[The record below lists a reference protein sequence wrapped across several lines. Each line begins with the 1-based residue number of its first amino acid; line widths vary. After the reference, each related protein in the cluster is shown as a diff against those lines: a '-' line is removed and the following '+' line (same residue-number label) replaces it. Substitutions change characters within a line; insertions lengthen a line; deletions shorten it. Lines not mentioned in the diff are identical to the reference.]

1 MGCAKEGRNTVD
13 GSAAAPYKWPE
24 GDFSAMKTGTVT
36 SDDGTRLFYRDSGGH
51 LPVIVLIHGFLQNS
65 LSWQR
70 QFADADLCAAFR
82 LIAFDLRGHGR
93 SDKPEAPEAYLETER
108 WADDVAAVLD
118 ELGIDKAVLVGW
130 SYGGYVI
137 SDYLRKFGTE
147 RLFGL
152 VMVGTSLW
160 LGGEQSVRILAP
172 EIAGIFPRLVSSKPE
187 KSIPALEAFAR
198 SLSNEPLP
206 ESLYYECL
214 GYAAVVPPAARFNIL
229 HRAADNTPLAREAHI
244 PVLVPHGDA
253 DVLMPLAAGRH
264 IADSFPQARLSV
276 YEGIGHAPF
285 LEAAERFNSEL
296 FAFADAAFFQG

>member
-1 MGCAKEGRNTVD
+1 
-13 GSAAAPYKWPE
+13 
-24 GDFSAMKTGTVT
+24 MKTGTVT
-36 SDDGTRLFYRDSGGH
+36 SEDGTRLFYRDTGGH
-51 LPVIVLIHGFLQNS
+51 LPVIVLVHGFLQNS

-70 QFADADLCAAFR
+70 QLDDADLCAAFR
-82 LIAFDLRGHGR
+82 LIAPDLRGHGR
-93 SDKPEAPEAYLETER
+93 SDKPEAPEAYLESER
-108 WADDVAAVLD
+108 WADDLAAVLD

-137 SDYLRKFGTE
+137 SDYLRKFGTG

-160 LGGEQSVRILAP
+160 LGGEESMRILAP
-172 EIAGIFPRLVSSKPE
+172 DVAGIFPKLVSRDPAKN
-187 KSIPALEAFAR
+187 IPALEAFAR
-198 SLSNEPLP
+198 NLSHKPLP
-206 ESLYYECL
+206 DPLYYECL

-229 HRAADNTPLAREAHI
+229 HRSADNTPLAREAHL

-253 DVLMPLAAGRH
+253 DVLMPITAGRH

-285 LEAAERFNSEL
+285 LEATDRFNSEL
-296 FAFADAAFFQG
+296 FAFADAAYFQG

>member
-1 MGCAKEGRNTVD
+1 
-13 GSAAAPYKWPE
+13 
-24 GDFSAMKTGTVT
+24 MKTGTVT
-36 SDDGTRLFYRDSGGH
+36 SEDGTRLFYRDTGGQ

-70 QFADADLCAAFR
+70 QLADEDLCAAFR
-82 LIAFDLRGHGR
+82 LIAVDLRGHGR
-93 SDKPEAPEAYLETER
+93 SDKPDAPEAYLESER
-108 WADDVAAVLD
+108 WADDLAAVLD
-118 ELGIDKAVLVGW
+118 ELGIETAVLAGW

-137 SDYLRKFGTE
+137 ADYLRKFGTG

-160 LGGEQSVRILAP
+160 LGGEQAARILAP
-172 EIAGIFPRLVSSKPE
+172 DVAGIFPKLVSSNPAKN
-187 KSIPALEAFAR
+187 IPALEAFAR
-198 SLSNEPLP
+198 NLSHQPLP
-206 ESLYYECL
+206 DSLYYECL
-214 GYAAVVPPAARFNIL
+214 GYASVVPPAARFNIL

-253 DVLMPLAAGRH
+253 DVLMPLVAGRH

-285 LEAAERFNSEL
+285 LEAADRFNSEL
-296 FAFADAAFFQG
+296 FAFADAAYFQG

>member
-1 MGCAKEGRNTVD
+1 
-13 GSAAAPYKWPE
+13 
-24 GDFSAMKTGTVT
+24 MKTGTVT
-36 SDDGTRLFYRDSGGH
+36 SEDGTRLFYRDTGGH

-70 QFADADLCAAFR
+70 QLADEDLCAAFR

-93 SDKPEAPEAYLETER
+93 SDKPEAPDAYLESER
-108 WADDVAAVLD
+108 WADDVAAILD
-118 ELGIDKAVLVGW
+118 ELGIERAVLAGW

-137 SDYLRKFGTE
+137 SDYLRKFGDA

-160 LGGEQSVRILAP
+160 LGGDESIRILAP
-172 EIAGIFPRLVSSKPE
+172 DVAGIFPKLVSSKPE
-187 KSIPALEAFAR
+187 KNIPALEAFAR
-198 SLSNEPLP
+198 NLSHQPLP
-206 ESLYYECL
+206 DSLYYECL

-229 HRAADNTPLAREAHI
+229 HRAADNTPLAQKAHI

-253 DVLMPLAAGRH
+253 DVLMPIAAGRH

-276 YEGIGHAPF
+276 YEGVGHAPF
-285 LEAAERFNSEL
+285 LEAPERFNSEL
-296 FAFADAAFFQG
+296 FAFADAAYFQG

>member
-1 MGCAKEGRNTVD
+1 
-13 GSAAAPYKWPE
+13 
-24 GDFSAMKTGTVT
+24 MKTGMVT
-36 SDDGTRLFYRDSGGH
+36 SEDGTRLFYRDTGGP
-51 LPVIVLIHGFLQNS
+51 LPAIVLIHGFLQNS

-70 QFADADLCAAFR
+70 QFADETLRASFR

-93 SDKPEAPEAYLETER
+93 SGKPETPEAYLDSGR

-118 ELGIDKAVLVGW
+118 ELGVDKAVLAGW

-137 SDYLRKFGTE
+137 SDYLRKFGDA

-160 LGGEQSVRILAP
+160 LGGEESVRILSP
-172 EIAGIFPRLVSSKPE
+172 EVAGIFPRLVSSKPE
-187 KSIPALEAFAR
+187 KNIPALESFAR
-198 SLSNEPLP
+198 ALSQGPLP

-229 HRAADNTPLAREAHI
+229 HRAADNTPLAQVSRL
-244 PVLVPHGDA
+244 PVLVSHGDA
-253 DVLMPLAAGRH
+253 DLLMPLAAGRH
-264 IADSFPQARLSV
+264 IAQSFPRARLSV

-285 LEAAERFNSEL
+285 LEAAERFNREL
-296 FAFADAAFFQG
+296 SDFAEAAIFQG

>member
-1 MGCAKEGRNTVD
+1 
-13 GSAAAPYKWPE
+13 
-24 GDFSAMKTGTVT
+24 MKTGTVT
-36 SDDGTRLFYRDSGGH
+36 SEDGTRLFYRDTGGH
-51 LPVIVLIHGFLQNS
+51 LPVIVLVHGFLQNS

-70 QFADADLCAAFR
+70 QLDDADLCAAFR
-82 LIAFDLRGHGR
+82 LIAPDLRGHGR
-93 SDKPEAPEAYLETER
+93 SDKPEAPDAYLESER
-108 WADDVAAVLD
+108 WADYLAAVLD

-137 SDYLRKFGTE
+137 ADYLRKFGTG

-160 LGGEQSVRILAP
+160 LGGEDSMRILTP
-172 EIAGIFPRLVSSKPE
+172 EVAGIFPKLVSSNPAKN
-187 KSIPALEAFAR
+187 IPALEAFAR
-198 SLSNEPLP
+198 NLSYEPLP
-206 ESLYYECL
+206 DPLYYECL

-229 HRAADNTPLAREAHI
+229 HRSADNTPLAREAHL

-253 DVLMPLAAGRH
+253 DVLMPIAAGRH

-285 LEAAERFNSEL
+285 LEATDRFNSEL
-296 FAFADAAFFQG
+296 FAFADAAYFQG

>member
-1 MGCAKEGRNTVD
+1 
-13 GSAAAPYKWPE
+13 
-24 GDFSAMKTGTVT
+24 MKTGTVT

-65 LSWQR
+65 LAWQR

-93 SDKPEAPEAYLETER
+93 SDKPEAPEAYLESPR
-108 WADDVAAVLD
+108 WADDVAAILD

-137 SDYLRKFGTE
+137 SDYLRKFGTS

-160 LGGEQSVRILAP
+160 LGGDAATRILAP
-172 EIAGIFPRLVSSKPE
+172 EIAGIFPRLVSSKPD
-187 KSIPALEAFAR
+187 KNIPALEAFAR

-229 HRAADNTPLAREAHI
+229 HRAADNTPLACEAHV

-253 DVLMPLAAGRH
+253 DMLMPLAAGRH

>member
-1 MGCAKEGRNTVD
+1 MGWQGIGRNMVD

-24 GDFSAMKTGTVT
+24 GRCQQMKTGTVT
-36 SDDGTRLFYRDSGGH
+36 SEDGTRLFYRDSGGH

-82 LIAFDLRGHGR
+82 LIADDLRGHGR
-93 SDKPEAPEAYLETER
+93 SDKPEAPEAYLESQR
-108 WADDVAAVLD
+108 WADDVAVVLD
-118 ELGIDKAVLVGW
+118 ELGIEKAVLAGR

-137 SDYLRKFGTE
+137 SDYLRKYGTD

-152 VMVGTSLW
+152 VMIGTSLW
-160 LGGEQSVRILAP
+160 LGGEESLRILAP
-172 EIAGIFPRLVSSKPE
+172 EVAAIFPKLVSSKPE
-187 KSIPALEAFAR
+187 KNIPALEAFAR
-198 SLSNEPLP
+198 NLSHEPLP
-206 ESLYYECL
+206 DSLYYECL

-253 DVLMPLAAGRH
+253 DLLMPLAAGRH
-264 IADSFPQARLSV
+264 IADTFPQARLSV